1 MASIDILNLKNE
13 KVGSLELSDE
23 IFGVEVKQGLMHS
36 AVRVQLM
43 NRRGG
48 NASTKGRSE
57 VRGGGA
63 KPWKQKGTGRARAG
77 TSSSPLWVGGGTVFG
92 PQPKKIYLCL
102 NKKVKKAALRSAV
115 SMKFKDNN
123 LIVLDDFNIT
133 GTKTKEVAS
142 VLGTLGAS
150 KSLIVMSEE
159 NSNLSLSA
167 RNLRNVKVMRSEG
180 LNVYDIVKYEK
191 LVVTKDT
198 VARIEEVLGK

>member
-92 PQPKKIYLCL
+92 PQPKKINLCL